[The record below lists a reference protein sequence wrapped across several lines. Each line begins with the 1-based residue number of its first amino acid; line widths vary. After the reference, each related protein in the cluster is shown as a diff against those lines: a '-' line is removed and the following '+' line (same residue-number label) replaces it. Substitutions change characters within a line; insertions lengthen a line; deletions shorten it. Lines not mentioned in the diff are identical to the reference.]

1 MTVFP
6 LDVMP
11 LNFTTFRG
19 DVAAKDQWIPGPKGT
34 AVDVKVCIFQS
45 RKDDKSC
52 NLGPMTDV
60 DPGMSSGNQKMV
72 PSRERLR

>member
-11 LNFTTFRG
+11 LNSTTFRG
-19 DVAAKDQWIPGPKGT
+19 DVAAKISGFQVRKELQSMS
-34 AVDVKVCIFQS
+34 KVCIFQS

-60 DPGMSSGNQKMV
+60 DPEMSSGNRKMV
-72 PSRERLR
+72 PSREN